1 MTMPAPRESHI
12 LLPRL
17 VGRVWGGDR
26 LRVLAPD
33 AAPGG
38 PIGEAWFGDADE
50 QPGGVLVKLLDVQ
63 DRLSVQVHPDDTLA
77 KVMHGSDA
85 IGKHEAWVV
94 LEAAPGAELLLGR
107 SPSVT
112 GAEITSALASGAD
125 ITPLLAHHRV
135 QRGDVFDVP
144 TGCLH
149 ALMPGLFIWEVQ
161 QRSDRTYRVADW
173 GRSDPSRPLHSKEAI
188 RATDAAHQATRT
200 AVINWQQP
208 GEQTLIEAPHF
219 SARAVV
225 GPWKGSITV
234 GPQGAVATAT
244 GPIVAGGLR
253 LGSLATAHLAAGR
266 VELEVSE
273 AAILLIAEARTV

>member
-1 MTMPAPRESHI
+1 MTESTPRDTH
-12 LLPRL
+12 LLAPRL

-26 LRVLAPD
+26 LRALAPD
-33 AAPGG
+33 AAPSG

-63 DRLSVQVHPDDTLA
+63 DRLSVQVHPDDDLA
-77 KVMHGSDA
+77 KVMHGADA

-107 SPSVT
+107 SPSVS
-112 GAEITSALASGAD
+112 GADITNALASGSD
-125 ITPLLAHHRV
+125 ITPLLARHAAH
-135 QRGDVFDVP
+135 RGDVFDVP

-173 GRSDPSRPLHSKEAI
+173 GRNDPSRPLHGAEAI

-200 AVINWQQP
+200 VAIDWQLP
-208 GEQTLIEAPHF
+208 GEQTLVASPHF

-225 GPWKGSITV
+225 GPWVGKIDV
-234 GPQGAVATAT
+234 GPHGATATAT
-244 GPIVAGGLR
+244 GPMVAGGLR
-253 LGSLATAHLAAGR
+253 LGALATVHLAMGE
-266 VELEVSE
+266 VDLEVAVG
-273 AAILLIAEARTV
+273 AALLIAEGR

>member
-1 MTMPAPRESHI
+1 MTESAPRDTHP
-12 LLPRL
+12 LPPRL

-26 LRVLAPD
+26 LRGLAPD
-33 AAPGG
+33 AAPSG

-63 DRLSVQVHPDDTLA
+63 DRLSVQVHPDDALA
-77 KVMHGSDA
+77 KVMHGADA

-107 SPSVT
+107 APSVT
-112 GAEITSALASGAD
+112 GADITGALASCAD
-125 ITPLLAHHRV
+125 ITPLLARHAVR
-135 QRGDVFDVP
+135 RGDVFDVP

-173 GRSDPSRPLHSKEAI
+173 GRNDPSRPLHAVEAM
-188 RATDAAHQATRT
+188 RATDAGHQATRT
-200 AVINWQQP
+200 AAIDWEQP
-208 GEQTLIEAPHF
+208 GEQSLVTSPHF

-225 GPWKGSITV
+225 GPWTGSIAV
-234 GPQGAVATAT
+234 GALGATATAT
-244 GPIVAGGLR
+244 GPITADGLQ
-253 LGSLATAHLAAGR
+253 LEALASAHLAAGK
-266 VELEVSE
+266 VDLKVSAG
-273 AAILLIAEARTV
+273 AALLIAEGR

>member
-1 MTMPAPRESHI
+1 MDTPNTSTR
-12 LLPRL
+12 LLTPRL

-26 LRVLAPD
+26 LRALATD
-33 AAPGG
+33 AAPSG

-50 QPGGVLVKLLDVQ
+50 KPGGVLVKLLDVQ
-63 DRLSVQVHPDDTLA
+63 DRLSVQVHPDDDLA
-77 KVMHGSDA
+77 KVMHGAGA

-107 SPSVT
+107 ALSVT
-112 GAEITSALASGAD
+112 GVDITSALISGAD
-125 ITPLLAHHRV
+125 ITPFLARHSVH
-135 QRGDVFDVP
+135 RGDVFDVP

-173 GRSDPSRPLHSKEAI
+173 GRNDPSRPLHATEAL

-200 AVINWQQP
+200 TAIDWGRP
-208 GEQTLIEAPHF
+208 GEQSLVTSPHF

-225 GPWKGSITV
+225 GPWTGSIAV
-234 GPQGAVATAT
+234 GPHGATATAT
-244 GPIVAGGLR
+244 GPTVAGGRR
-253 LGSLATAHLAAGR
+253 LGALATAHLAAGEIDL
-266 VELEVSE
+266 VVSE
-273 AAILLIAEARTV
+273 GAALLVAEGR

>member
-1 MTMPAPRESHI
+1 MTESAPRGTQ
-12 LLPRL
+12 LLAPRL

-26 LRVLAPD
+26 LRALAPD
-33 AAPGG
+33 AAPSG

-50 QPGGVLVKLLDVQ
+50 LPGGVLVKLLDVQ
-63 DRLSVQVHPDDTLA
+63 DRLSVQVHPDDDLA
-77 KVMHGSDA
+77 KVMHGAEA

-107 SPSVT
+107 APSVS
-112 GAEITSALASGAD
+112 GADIANALASGAD
-125 ITPLLAHHRV
+125 ITPLLARHAV

-173 GRSDPSRPLHSKEAI
+173 GRNDPSRPLHATEAV
-188 RATDAAHQATRT
+188 RATDAGYQATRT
-200 AVINWQQP
+200 TTIDWEQP
-208 GEQTLIEAPHF
+208 GEQSLVTSPHF

-225 GPWKGSITV
+225 GPWTGSIAV
-234 GPQGAVATAT
+234 GGRGATATAT
-244 GPIVAGGLR
+244 GPIVADGFQ
-253 LGSLATAHLAAGR
+253 LGALASAHLASGE
-266 VELEVSE
+266 VKLEVSE
-273 AAILLIAEARTV
+273 GAVLLIAEGH

>member
-1 MTMPAPRESHI
+1 MDTPNTSTK
-12 LLPRL
+12 LLAPRL

-26 LRVLAPD
+26 LRALAPD
-33 AAPGG
+33 AAPSG

-50 QPGGVLVKLLDVQ
+50 RLGGVLVKLLDVQ
-63 DRLSVQVHPDDTLA
+63 DRLSVQVHPDDDLA
-77 KVMHGSDA
+77 KVMHGPNA

-107 SPSVT
+107 SPSAT
-112 GAEITSALASGAD
+112 STDITSALATGAD
-125 ITPLLAHHRV
+125 ITPLLARHAAR
-135 QRGDVFDVP
+135 RGDVFDVP

-173 GRSDPSRPLHSKEAI
+173 GRNDPSRPLHAREAI

-200 AVINWQQP
+200 TAIDWGKP
-208 GEQTLIEAPHF
+208 GEQLLVASPHF

-225 GPWKGSITV
+225 GPWAGEIAVGSH
-234 GPQGAVATAT
+234 GATAT
-244 GPIVAGGLR
+244 AIGAGTVGGVQ
-253 LGSLATAHLAAGR
+253 LGDLVTAHLATGLQSIDLAAG
-266 VELEVSE
+266 
-273 AAILLIAEARTV
+273 AALLIAEGR

>member
-1 MTMPAPRESHI
+1 MTLPASRDSH
-12 LLPRL
+12 LLAPRL
-17 VGRVWGGDR
+17 VGRVWGGER
-26 LRVLAPD
+26 LRALAPD
-33 AAPGG
+33 AAPSG

-63 DRLSVQVHPDDTLA
+63 DRLSVQVHPDDVLA
-77 KVMHGSDA
+77 QEMHGPNA
-85 IGKHEAWVV
+85 IGKHEAWIV

-107 SPSVT
+107 APSVT
-112 GAEITSALASGAD
+112 SADITSALRSGAD
-125 ITPLLAHHRV
+125 ITPQLARHAV

-173 GRSDPSRPLHSKEAI
+173 GRNDPSRPLHSDEAI
-188 RATDAAHQATRT
+188 RATDPEHQAART
-200 AVINWQQP
+200 VAIKWELP
-208 GEQTLIEAPHF
+208 GEQALITSPHF

-225 GPWKGSITV
+225 GPWTGSIPI
-234 GPQGAVATAT
+234 GPHGATATAT

-253 LGSLATAHLAAGR
+253 LGHLDTAHLAAG
-266 VELEVSE
+266 EIHLQVSE
-273 AAILLIAEARTV
+273 GSALLIAEGR

>member
-1 MTMPAPRESHI
+1 MTELASRDTHVLS
-12 LLPRL
+12 PRL

-26 LRVLAPD
+26 LRALAPD
-33 AAPGG
+33 AAPSG

-63 DRLSVQVHPDDTLA
+63 DRLSVQVHPDDALA
-77 KVMHGSDA
+77 KVIHGPEA

-107 SPSVT
+107 ASSAT
-112 GAEITSALASGAD
+112 DADITMALGSGAD
-125 ITPLLAHHRV
+125 ITPLLARHAVR
-135 QRGDVFDVP
+135 RGDVFDVP

-173 GRSDPSRPLHSKEAI
+173 GRNDPSRPLHTSEAI
-188 RATDAAHQATRT
+188 RATHTAHQATRT
-200 AVINWQQP
+200 VAIDWELP
-208 GEQTLIEAPHF
+208 GEQSLVTSPHF

-225 GPWKGSITV
+225 GPWVGSIAV
-234 GPQGAVATAT
+234 GPHGATATAT
-244 GPIVAGGLR
+244 GSIAAGGVR
-253 LGSLATAHLAAGR
+253 LGAMASAHLAPGE
-266 VELEVSE
+266 VKLEVSE
-273 AAILLIAEARTV
+273 GAVLLIAEGH

>member
-1 MTMPAPRESHI
+1 MDTPNTSTR
-12 LLPRL
+12 LLAPRL

-26 LRVLAPD
+26 LRALAPD
-33 AAPGG
+33 AAPSG

-63 DRLSVQVHPDDTLA
+63 DRLSVQVHPDDDLA
-77 KVMHGSDA
+77 KVMHGPNA

-94 LEAAPGAELLLGR
+94 LEAAAGAELLLGR

-112 GAEITSALASGAD
+112 GADITNALASGAD
-125 ITPLLAHHRV
+125 ITPLLARHAAR
-135 QRGDVFDVP
+135 RGDVFDVP

-173 GRSDPSRPLHSKEAI
+173 GRNDPSRPLHQAEAL
-188 RATDAAHQATRT
+188 RATDATYQATRT
-200 AVINWQQP
+200 TAIDWGKP
-208 GEQTLIEAPHF
+208 GEQLLVASPHF

-225 GPWKGSITV
+225 GPWAGEIAVGSH
-234 GPQGAVATAT
+234 GATAT
-244 GPIVAGGLR
+244 AIGSAAVGGVR
-253 LGSLATAHLAAGR
+253 LVNLATAHLATGLQSIDLAAG
-266 VELEVSE
+266 
-273 AAILLIAEARTV
+273 AALLIAEGR

>member
-1 MTMPAPRESHI
+1 MDTPNASTR
-12 LLPRL
+12 LLAPRL

-26 LRVLAPD
+26 LRALAPD

-63 DRLSVQVHPDDTLA
+63 DRLSVQVHPDDALA
-77 KVMHGSDA
+77 KVMHGPDA

-107 SPSVT
+107 APSIT
-112 GAEITSALASGAD
+112 GADITSALASGAD
-125 ITPLLAHHRV
+125 ITPLLARHAAR
-135 QRGDVFDVP
+135 RGDVFDVP

-173 GRSDPSRPLHSKEAI
+173 GRNDPSRPLHATEAI
-188 RATDAAHQATRT
+188 RATDAGHQAART
-200 AVINWQQP
+200 TAIDWEQP
-208 GEQTLIEAPHF
+208 GEQTLVRSPHF

-225 GPWKGSITV
+225 GPWTGRIAV
-234 GPQGAVATAT
+234 GPHGATATAT
-244 GPIVAGGLR
+244 GAIVAGGLR
-253 LGSLATAHLAAGR
+253 LGALASAHLAAG
-266 VELEVSE
+266 EIDLEVSAG
-273 AAILLIAEARTV
+273 AALLIAEGR

>member
-1 MTMPAPRESHI
+1 MTESAPRDTHPLS
-12 LLPRL
+12 PRL

-26 LRVLAPD
+26 LRGLAPD
-33 AAPGG
+33 AAPSG

-63 DRLSVQVHPDDTLA
+63 DRLSVQVHPDDALA
-77 KVMHGSDA
+77 KVMHGADA

-107 SPSVT
+107 APSVT
-112 GAEITSALASGAD
+112 GADIASALTSGAD
-125 ITPLLAHHRV
+125 ITPLLARHAVR
-135 QRGDVFDVP
+135 RGDVFDVP

-173 GRSDPSRPLHSKEAI
+173 GRNDPSRPLHAIEAM
-188 RATDAAHQATRT
+188 RATDAGHQATRT
-200 AVINWQQP
+200 AAIDWEQP
-208 GEQTLIEAPHF
+208 GEQSLITSPHF

-225 GPWKGSITV
+225 GPWTGSIAV
-234 GPQGAVATAT
+234 GARGATATAT
-244 GPIVAGGLR
+244 GPITADGLH
-253 LGSLATAHLAAGR
+253 LEALASAHLAAGKID
-266 VELEVSE
+266 LKVSAG
-273 AAILLIAEARTV
+273 AALLIAEGR